1 MDRQSQN
8 SLVAAIICVAAMGV
22 SYFIGLAL
30 NRGRLSIRH
39 LLILMA
45 LVAVTVAVIKELVS
59 WRPT

>member
-8 SLVAAIICVAAMGV
+8 ALVAAIICVAWLGV

-30 NRGRLSIRH
+30 NWGRLSIRH
-39 LLILMA
+39 LLILMT
-45 LVAVTVAVIKELVS
+45 LVTVTVAVIKEVVG